1 MVENDSD
8 RPIGRVRVTCLL
20 QYEDHVPR
28 SFVFEWTFIPAL
40 GRQWA
45 LDDLEDADVLG
56 AEITTAVVTFTDA
69 SGHSWS
75 RTSDGALHEL
85 RKNPRKGR
93 RLHAL
98 PTELRRTF

>member
-1 MVENDSD
+1 MTLAEVRQNGRPSLVVENDSD

-45 LDDLEDADVLG
+45 LDG
-56 AEITTAVVTFTDA
+56 
-69 SGHSWS
+69 G
-75 RTSDGALHEL
+75 
-85 RKNPRKGR
+85 PY
-93 RLHAL
+93 
-98 PTELRRTF
+98 